1 VRIVRFKDAAG
12 ETVATRWGVVE
23 GESVFETDGP
33 GGERTGVRL
42 AMERLN
48 LKAPAQPTKIIC
60 VGRNYV
66 NHIREM
72 ENDAEN
78 LPAEPGLFM
87 KGPNALADP
96 GVSVPYPAFT
106 REFHYE
112 GELAVVM
119 AAQTA
124 AGANVLENVLGYT
137 AAIDLTARE
146 PQRNDLQWIRAKSA
160 DMFCPLGPWLE
171 TDIDPFDATVRTI
184 VNGRERQHGSTTDML
199 FPVKVILE
207 YITSFMTLEQ
217 GDIVLTG
224 TPEGV
229 GELHEGDKVEVHI
242 GGLGAPLTMS
252 VGDRR
257 S

>member
-1 VRIVRFKDAAG
+1 MKIVRFADAAG
-12 ETVATRWGVVE
+12 DNAATRWGVVE
-23 GESVFETDGP
+23 DGSVLETDGP
-33 GGERTGVRL
+33 GGKNTGVRF
-42 AMERLN
+42 AMEQVN
-48 LKAPAQPTKIIC
+48 LKAPAEPTKIIC

-96 GVSVPYPAFT
+96 GVSVPYPNFT

-119 AAQTA
+119 AARTA
-124 AGANVLENVLGYT
+124 AGADVLGNVLGFT

-171 TDIDPFDATVRTI
+171 TDIDPFDTTVRTI

-199 FPVKVILE
+199 FPVKMILE
-207 YITSFMTLEQ
+207 YITSFMTLEK
-217 GDIVLTG
+217 GDVVLTG

-229 GELHEGDKVEVHI
+229 DELNEGDKVEVHI
-242 GGLGAPLTMS
+242 GGLGTPLAMS
-252 VGDRR
+252 VGGSR